1 MTTTTRKRLIR
12 IETETGHHVAVY
24 RDDDEGRFEARREVL
39 TWTCQL
45 WRRVSWRHAMAAC
58 DLIMR
63 RELP

>member
-1 MTTTTRKRLIR
+1 MTTKTRRCAIR

-24 RDDDEGRFEARREVL
+24 RDDDEGRFEARRTVL
-39 TWTCQL
+39 TWTCEW
-45 WRRVSWRHAMAAC
+45 WRRVSWLQAVAAC